1 MCLTCRG
8 AVEQELRIKAVI
20 AVVVG
25 GEGDVVPRGEALKL
39 HPRLPAGGEAILARA
54 GFLDLLGEFGHFRP
68 RRGEMLRV
76 AAGLFHGVLVVVE
89 DGGGGVEGHGD
100 ELAVRGGVVA
110 GYGAEELGGVHRG
123 AGGFHDFIHG
133 ADGALGGH
141 HAGGA
146 HFKNLDQ
153 VGVLFGAEG
162 GDGGGHG
169 FVIVALIDALDF
181 VFVLRRVEFLDH
193 LVGDFTEFA
202 THAVPEG
209 NGGLGLGRRG
219 QQHQTH
225 GQQGHQT
232 EGTHRLS
239 YIGGRKPSGC
249 IPPGP
254 VPGTSAGT
262 GPASRAP
269 LYGEFEKG
277 GKTFSRKSLLP
288 HSVRHSPSALRQ
300 AAGKSVMMPVAPSAA
315 RRLASPMSLTV
326 HTLTANPASR
336 SAARSPGA
344 RIC

>member
-1 MCLTCRG
+1 MG
-8 AVEQELRIKAVI
+8 KWS
-20 AVVVG
+20 G
-25 GEGDVVPRGEALKL
+25 SP
-39 HPRLPAGGEAILARA
+39 PA
-54 GFLDLLGEFGHFRP
+54 FFT
-68 RRGEMLRV
+68 
-76 AAGLFHGVLVVVE
+76 GVLVVVK

-110 GYGAEELGGVHRG
+110 GHGAEELGGVHRG
-123 AGGFHDFIHG
+123 TGGFHDFIHG

-169 FVIVALIDALDF
+169 FVIVALVDALDF

-209 NGGLGLGRRG
+209 NGGLGLDRRG

-232 EGTHRLS
+232 EGTHMLS
-239 YIGGRKPSGC
+239 CVGGRKTSGC
-249 IPPGP
+249 ILSGASPRNVRRGAPARWVSLPGMGSLKREEKP
-254 VPGTSAGT
+254 SPESLSSLLQCVIL
-262 GPASRAP
+262 RAP
-269 LYGEFEKG
+269 CGGG
-277 GKTFSRKSLLP
+277 GKIGNDGR
-288 HSVRHSPSALRQ
+288 VAALRQ
-300 AAGKSVMMPVAPSAA
+300 RGVW
-315 RRLASPMSLTV
+315 L
-326 HTLTANPASR
+326 R
-336 SAARSPGA
+336 SCR
-344 RIC
+344 